1 MGTGWRRSRGR
12 MGCGRLKA
20 GVSTLGQA
28 DWGALNAGRAVK
40 GLEMES
46 GWRWDRRVR
55 PSPES
60 GRTLGMVTPRALLA
74 ATAQTHPLNLMA
86 KATQLYELSAAGQKS
101 TVGLAGLKSRCR
113 LGAPPSRGS
122 GESLLSCRFQ
132 LLEAPASW
140 HLPLSAKL
148 Q

>member
-12 MGCGRLKA
+12 TGCGRLNT

-60 GRTLGMVTPRALLA
+60 GRTLGIVTPHALACCDCSNTSPQLNGQSNA
-74 ATAQTHPLNLMA
+74 AL
-86 KATQLYELSAAGQKS
+86 
-101 TVGLAGLKSRCR
+101 
-113 LGAPPSRGS
+113 
-122 GESLLSCRFQ
+122 
-132 LLEAPASW
+132 
-140 HLPLSAKL
+140 
-148 Q
+148 